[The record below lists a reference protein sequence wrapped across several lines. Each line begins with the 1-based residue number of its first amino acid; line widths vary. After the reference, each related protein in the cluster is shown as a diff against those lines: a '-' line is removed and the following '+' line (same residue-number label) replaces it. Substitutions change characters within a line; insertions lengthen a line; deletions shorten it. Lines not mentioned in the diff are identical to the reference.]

1 MTCIICLLGGI
12 QLICLGV
19 IGTYMGK
26 IYLEAKPKPR
36 YIISERTK
44 EENEYNKK
52 PLPHLY
58 NAKVGGAS
66 YFNGLPETNIL
77 NLCFST
83 PNLNLSKLK

>member
-1 MTCIICLLGGI
+1 MEDKIKMLKK
-12 QLICLGV
+12 QMSDLIDRL
-19 IGTYMGK
+19 
-26 IYLEAKPKPR
+26 
-36 YIISERTK
+36 TK

-58 NAKVGGAS
+58 NARVGGAS

>member
-1 MTCIICLLGGI
+1 MSKEVLKIIGDAMKTLGI
-12 QLICLGV
+12 PYAFGV
-19 IGTYMGK
+19 
-26 IYLEAKPKPR
+26 
-36 YIISERTK
+36 
-44 EENEYNKK
+44 YNKK